1 MHHWMQRL
9 SASSLALEERKCS
22 VLRESVNDM
31 REKKLQLY
39 IHIPF
44 CVKKCQYCDFL
55 SFPADESTQ
64 NAYVDALLREMAY
77 YGPRCRDYVV
87 TTVYIG
93 GGTPSWLTETAIER
107 IMRMVRNMFC
117 VDSDAEV
124 SIECNPGTVTD
135 HKFEVY
141 RRAGINRL
149 SIGLQSASDDELK
162 LLGRIHTYEQFLKTY
177 ELARKNRFYNINV
190 DLMNS
195 LPGQTTESFYHTLQQ
210 VLRLKPEHISA
221 YSLIIEPGTPFYD
234 LYKFD
239 AVKQHAGMQTIAL
252 PTEDEVYQMTKFTE
266 QVLKE
271 AGYEHY
277 EISNFAKPGFECR
290 HNIGYWQRANYLG
303 LGLGAASLMENI
315 RYSNV
320 TDLYTY
326 LEQTK
331 NIHEGA
337 WEHEIIDPANGQVL
351 QVEQLPATNLH
362 ASVERVQ
369 RKAQIEE
376 FMFLG
381 LRMIQGIT
389 REQFTETF
397 GIQIEAVYQDVMQR
411 LQEEGLLEKRAGRI
425 YLTEQ
430 GQDVSNYALSQFLM

>member
-1 MHHWMQRL
+1 M
-9 SASSLALEERKCS
+9 S
-22 VLRESVNDM
+22 VKTM
-31 REKKLQLY
+31 QLY

-77 YGPRCRDYVV
+77 YGPKCRDYLV

-107 IMRMVRNMFC
+107 IMRMVRNMFRL
-117 VDSDAEV
+117 DLDAEV

-135 HKFEVY
+135 RKFAVY
-141 RRAGINRL
+141 RSAGINRL

-252 PTEDEVYQMTKFTE
+252 PTEDEVYQMTKITE
-266 QVLKE
+266 QVLRE

-326 LEQTK
+326 LEETK
-331 NIHEGA
+331 NIHEGT
-337 WEHEIIDPANGQVL
+337 WEQEIVDSANGQVL
-351 QVEQLPATNLH
+351 QVEQVPATNLH

-381 LRMIQGIT
+381 LRMIEGIT
-389 REQFTETF
+389 REQFTDAF

-411 LQEEGLLEKRAGRI
+411 LQEEGLLEKRAGQI

-430 GQDVSNYALSQFLM
+430 GQDVSNYVLSQFLL

>member
-1 MHHWMQRL
+1 
-9 SASSLALEERKCS
+9 
-22 VLRESVNDM
+22 M
-31 REKKLQLY
+31 REKRMQLY

-64 NAYVDALLREMAY
+64 NAYIEALLREIAY
-77 YGPRCRDYVV
+77 YGLRCVEYTV

-93 GGTPSWLTETAIER
+93 GGTPSWLREDAIEK
-107 IMRMVRNMFC
+107 IMSAIQRAFHL
-117 VDSDAEV
+117 DSDAEV

-135 HKFEVY
+135 HKFSVY
-141 RRAGINRL
+141 RRAGINRI
-149 SIGLQSASDDELK
+149 SIGLQSASDEELK
-162 LLGRIHTYEQFLKTY
+162 LLGRIHTYDQFLKTY
-177 ELARKNRFYNINV
+177 ELARKNGFYNINI

-239 AVKQHAGMQTIAL
+239 AVKQRAGMQTIAL
-252 PTEDEVYQMTKFTE
+252 PTEDEVYQMTKLTE

-277 EISNFAKPGFECR
+277 EISNFAKPGFACR
-290 HNIGYWQRANYLG
+290 HNIGYWQRENYLG
-303 LGLGAASLMENI
+303 IGLGASSLMENI
-315 RYSNV
+315 RYTNIS
-320 TDLYTY
+320 DLYTY
-326 LEQTK
+326 LEQTAD
-331 NIHEGA
+331 IHEGF
-337 WEHEIIDPANGQVL
+337 WENEV
-351 QVEQLPATNLH
+351 VEQENRGETRRIEKVPATNLH
-362 ASVERVQ
+362 ASAERVQ

-381 LRMIQGIT
+381 LRMIDGIT
-389 REQFTETF
+389 RDRFMETF
-397 GIQIEAVYQDVMQR
+397 GIQIEAVYQDVLLR
-411 LQEEGLLEKRAGRI
+411 LQEEELLEKRAGRI
-425 YLTEQ
+425 YLTEK
-430 GQDVSNYALSQFLM
+430 GQDVSNYALSQFLL

>member
-1 MHHWMQRL
+1 
-9 SASSLALEERKCS
+9 
-22 VLRESVNDM
+22 M
-31 REKKLQLY
+31 REKTMELY

-64 NAYVDALLREMAY
+64 NAYVEALLREIAY
-77 YGPRCRDYVV
+77 YGPKCRDYRV

-93 GGTPSWLTETAIER
+93 GGTPSWLREDAVAQ
-107 IMRMVRNMFC
+107 IMSAVREGFRL
-117 VDSDAEV
+117 DAEAEI

-135 HKFEVY
+135 HKFAVY
-141 RRAGINRL
+141 RRAGINRI
-149 SIGLQSASDDELK
+149 SIGLQSASEEELK

-177 ELARKNRFYNINV
+177 ELARENGFYNINV

-239 AVKQHAGMQTIAL
+239 AVKQRAGMATIAL
-252 PTEDEVYQMTKFTE
+252 PTEDEVYQMTKLTE
-266 QVLKE
+266 QMLKE
-271 AGYEHY
+271 ASYEHY
-277 EISNFAKPGFECR
+277 EISNFAKPGFACR
-290 HNIGYWQRANYLG
+290 HNIGYWQRENYLG

-320 TDLYTY
+320 RDLYTY
-326 LEQTK
+326 LEQTG
-331 NIHEGA
+331 NIREGF
-337 WEHEIIDPANGQVL
+337 WENEMTEQGTGGEIRRA
-351 QVEQLPATNLH
+351 EQIPATNLH
-362 ASVERVQ
+362 ATAERVQ

-381 LRMIQGIT
+381 LRMIEGIT
-389 REQFTETF
+389 RDDFMEAF
-397 GIQIEAVYQDVMQR
+397 GIQIEAVYQNVMQQ
-411 LQEEGLLEKRAGRI
+411 LQEEELLVKRAGRI
-425 YLTEQ
+425 YLTEK
-430 GQDVSNYALSQFLM
+430 GQDVSNYVLSQFLL